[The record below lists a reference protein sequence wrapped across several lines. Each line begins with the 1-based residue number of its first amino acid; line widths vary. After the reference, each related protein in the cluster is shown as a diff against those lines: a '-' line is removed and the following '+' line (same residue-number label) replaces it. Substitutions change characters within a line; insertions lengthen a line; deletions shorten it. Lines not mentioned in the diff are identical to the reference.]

1 MASTFKLKAFKKT
14 ISVLNTAEQL
24 TTVATAILGRF
35 AASAIL
41 YAPSGNSATVYIGD
55 STVSNTQGFPLIAGS
70 SVNIGDLMRAGGH
83 REFDLSAIYV
93 YGAANDVVHVLQP
106 LEV

>member
-1 MASTFKLKAFKKT
+1 MGSMFKLKAFKKT

-24 TTVATAILGRF
+24 STETLASAGRF

-41 YAPSGNSATVYIGD
+41 YAPSGNSATVYVGD
-55 STVSNTQGFPLIAGS
+55 SSVNSTAGFPLVAGS

-93 YGAANDVVHVLQP
+93 YGAATNVVNVLIP
-106 LEV
+106 VEF